1 MDQYQPSI
9 VAPAVGELV
18 RLDPFTKE
26 GDPASALG
34 LPFEEVFYTSP
45 VGEFPAWYIDGDDD
59 TWLVL
64 VHGRNSHPG
73 EGLRIMRA
81 ISGLGMPILAINYRN
96 DEGLPPSEDGFHRY
110 GLTEWEDVHAAV
122 RYALDNGA
130 NEVVLFGYSMGGGIV
145 ANFLYESSLAGRVSG
160 VILDSPMLD
169 LGRTVDWGGQQLGY
183 PQFILSYAKFS
194 ASLRFDVDFPATD
207 YLARSSELDTPI
219 LLFHGTE
226 DAVVP
231 FSTSKDL
238 AEGRPDIVM
247 PFFVEGAGHVL
258 SWNVDPE
265 RYEEALADFL
275 IPVLD

>member
-1 MDQYQPSI
+1 
-9 VAPAVGELV
+9 
-18 RLDPFTKE
+18 
-26 GDPASALG
+26 
-34 LPFEEVFYTSP
+34 
-45 VGEFPAWYIDGDDD
+45 
-59 TWLVL
+59 
-64 VHGRNSHPG
+64 
-73 EGLRIMRA
+73 
-81 ISGLGMPILAINYRN
+81 
-96 DEGLPPSEDGFHRY
+96 
-110 GLTEWEDVHAAV
+110 
-122 RYALDNGA
+122 
-130 NEVVLFGYSMGGGIV
+130 
-145 ANFLYESSLAGRVSG
+145 
-160 VILDSPMLD
+160 MLD

-265 RYEEALADFL
+265 KYEEALAEFL